1 MHKIKL
7 NKGHYFLMQIVQ
19 DLERKIEHLS
29 YLYNSKGG
37 DEYMHFINT
46 FKAVQA
52 FLTGGDPNDYQSK
65 DNYAHLLTSYK
76 ECMECGIWTKV
87 EEEIVDPVSTLAVE
101 VLPEFE
107 KLSSKLVQSTSPEG
121 ELDLDNIQVDV
132 KEKKIKTKKV
142 KV

>member
-1 MHKIKL
+1 MIKL

-29 YLYNSKGG
+29 YLYESKGG
-37 DEYMHFINT
+37 DHYMHWINT
-46 FKAVQA
+46 FKGVQA
-52 FLTGGDPNDYQSK
+52 FLTGGDPNDYQSNE
-65 DNYAHLLTSYK
+65 NYNHLLTSYK
-76 ECMECGIWTKV
+76 ECMECGIWTKQ
-87 EEEIVDPVSTLAVE
+87 IVDPVSTLAVE

-107 KLSSKLVQSTSPEG
+107 KLSSKLVQSESPTG